1 MEVQEKHNGVA
12 CNNRAQTALQYV
24 TKCLFISGV
33 PHLLHLRLVY
43 PGPGSTVQCMENK
56 ARILV
61 IDDDLRLRSLVESHL
76 KGYGFV
82 VQGMGDGRQIE
93 ASLAENPVD
102 LIILDLGLPHE
113 DGLQICRRLRQQHDV
128 PILMLTARGDEV
140 DRILGLEMGADD
152 YLAKPFH
159 PRELVARIQA
169 ILRRVRGS
177 APRTSGVTA
186 SFEKGPFRVDMSR
199 QEVHL
204 HDQLISLTSAE
215 FLTLAT
221 LIQHEGQAL
230 TREKLMWLT
239 RGRQLEA
246 DDRSIDMQI
255 SRLRRLLDKGPG
267 RPRHIRTV
275 WGHGYL
281 FVAEP

>member
-1 MEVQEKHNGVA
+1 MDTQK
-12 CNNRAQTALQYV
+12 Q
-24 TKCLFISGV
+24 
-33 PHLLHLRLVY
+33 
-43 PGPGSTVQCMENK
+43 
-56 ARILV
+56 ILV
-61 IDDDLRLRSLVESHL
+61 VDDDLRLRSLVESHL
-76 KGYGFV
+76 QGFGFAV
-82 VQGMGDGRQIE
+82 RGINDGRQID
-93 ASLAENPVD
+93 SLLAETPVD

-113 DGLQICRRLRQQHDV
+113 DGLQICRRLRQHHEV
-128 PILMLTARGDEV
+128 PILMLTARGDEI

-169 ILRRVRGS
+169 ILRRTRAAVPRPEAVA
-177 APRTSGVTA
+177 AP
-186 SFEKGPFRVDMSR
+186 FQCGPFTVDTSR
-199 QEVHL
+199 QEI
-204 HDQLISLTSAE
+204 QLDGQVLSLTSAE
-215 FLTLAT
+215 FQTLAT
-221 LIQHEGQAL
+221 LIQHEGQPL

-239 RGRQLEA
+239 RGRQLES

-255 SRLRRLLDKGPG
+255 SRLRRLLDSTPG

>member
-1 MEVQEKHNGVA
+1 MDNK
-12 CNNRAQTALQYV
+12 
-24 TKCLFISGV
+24 
-33 PHLLHLRLVY
+33 PH
-43 PGPGSTVQCMENK
+43 
-56 ARILV
+56 ILV
-61 IDDDLRLRSLVESHL
+61 VDDDLRLRSLVESHL
-76 KGYGFV
+76 QGYGFAV
-82 VQGMGDGRQIE
+82 RGMNDGRHLE
-93 ASLAENPVD
+93 AALTETPTD

-113 DGLQICRRLRQQHDV
+113 DGLQICRRLRQHHDI

-169 ILRRVRGS
+169 ILRRVRS
-177 APRTSGVTA
+177 ATPHPENALTTYQC
-186 SFEKGPFRVDMSR
+186 GPFQVDMTR
-199 QEVHL
+199 QEIHH
-204 HDQLISLTSAE
+204 HDQKMTLTSAE
-215 FLTLAT
+215 FLTLAM
-221 LIQHEGQAL
+221 LIKHEGQAL

-255 SRLRRLLDKGPG
+255 SRLRRLLDNKPG

>member
-1 MEVQEKHNGVA
+1 MVMK
-12 CNNRAQTALQYV
+12 
-24 TKCLFISGV
+24 
-33 PHLLHLRLVY
+33 
-43 PGPGSTVQCMENK
+43 NK
-56 ARILV
+56 ARILI

-76 KGYGFV
+76 KGYGFM

-93 ASLAENPVD
+93 AALEENPVD
-102 LIILDLGLPHE
+102 LVILDLGLPHE
-113 DGLQICRRLRQQHDV
+113 DGLQICQRLRQQRDV

-169 ILRRVRGS
+169 ILRRVRGP
-177 APRTSGVTA
+177 APRTTPA
-186 SFEKGPFRVDMSR
+186 SFQKGAFQVDMSR
-199 QEVHL
+199 QEIRHG
-204 HDQLISLTSAE
+204 DKLIPLTSAE
-215 FLTLAT
+215 FSTLAT
-221 LIQHEGQAL
+221 LIQHEGQPL

-267 RPRHIRTV
+267 RPRYIRTV

>member
-1 MEVQEKHNGVA
+1 
-12 CNNRAQTALQYV
+12 
-24 TKCLFISGV
+24 
-33 PHLLHLRLVY
+33 
-43 PGPGSTVQCMENK
+43 MENK
-56 ARILV
+56 QHILV
-61 IDDDLRLRSLVESHL
+61 VDDDLRLRSLVESHL
-76 KGYGFV
+76 KGYGFA
-82 VQGMGDGRQIE
+82 VQGMSDGRQIE
-93 ASLAENPVD
+93 AILEASPVD
-102 LIILDLGLPHE
+102 IIILDLGLPHE
-113 DGLQICRRLRQQHDV
+113 DGLQICRRLRQHHDV

-159 PRELVARIQA
+159 PRELIARIQA
-169 ILRRVRGS
+169 ILRRVHGNPTR
-177 APRTSGVTA
+177 A
-186 SFEKGPFRVDMSR
+186 SSSSGPFQRGPFAVDMSR
-199 QEVHL
+199 QEIH
-204 HDQLISLTSAE
+204 HHNEKMALTSAE
-215 FLTLAT
+215 FLTLAA
-221 LIQHEGQAL
+221 LIQHEGQPL

-255 SRLRRLLDKGPG
+255 SRLRRLLDKSPG